1 MGKSGLL
8 LLFIIVL
15 SILQTYL
22 VKKKSKWV
30 GLMLPLISF
39 AFSIFLIVISPNFI
53 SSDLIIFITFV
64 LVNIPTAIYLTIF
77 FIYRDKNIQ
86 S

>member
-1 MGKSGLL
+1 
-8 LLFIIVL
+8 
-15 SILQTYL
+15 
-22 VKKKSKWV
+22 
-30 GLMLPLISF
+30 MLPLISF

>member
-1 MGKSGLL
+1 MSKSGLL

-15 SILQTYL
+15 CIMQIFL

-39 AFSIFLIVISPNFI
+39 VFSVFLIVISPNFI
-53 SSDLIIFITFV
+53 SSNLIIFIIFI

-77 FIYRDKNIQ
+77 FMP
-86 S
+86 

>member
-1 MGKSGLL
+1 MSKSGLL

-15 SILQTYL
+15 CILQIFL

-39 AFSIFLIVISPNFI
+39 VFSVFLIVISPNFI
-53 SSDLIIFITFV
+53 SSNLIIFIIFI

-77 FIYRDKNIQ
+77 FMP
-86 S
+86 

>member
-1 MGKSGLL
+1 MSKSGLL

-15 SILQTYL
+15 CIMQIFL
-22 VKKKSKWV
+22 VKKKSKWA

-39 AFSIFLIVISPNFI
+39 VFSVFLIVISPNFI
-53 SSDLIIFITFV
+53 SSNLIIFIIFI

-77 FIYRDKNIQ
+77 FMP
-86 S
+86 